1 MISIKFKIETENY
14 NSQTSWSLKHKTD
27 TCTGNFNLW
36 PLQSLFTEMNFV
48 KEMSLI

>member
-27 TCTGNFNLW
+27 TCTGNFNLYKG
-36 PLQSLFTEMNFV
+36 LFTEMNFV